1 MEKEDK
7 MKKIPNILLVILII
21 IFGAV
26 TSINNW
32 LIYKNAEEMAIT
44 AITNSA
50 VAELSL
56 CLNSQPVLTGICDDT
71 IIKVDDSFFCDANA
85 SDLDNQNLE
94 FFLNTTLI
102 DINSNTG
109 IIDFT
114 ANESQ
119 AGIHNINLSVGDNS
133 SCANNVSSS
142 LFTLIIA
149 DINITAPGHEDVIR
163 PGEKIPFDMSVVGA
177 GFITNV
183 SVDVFN
189 ETFIAE
195 SFSSSLY
202 NFTYNVIN
210 IPPKLVNAIAYA
222 YNETRGPEFNVT
234 DQIQLRIARPAGETS
249 SPTINF
255 TCSNETYALNKT
267 NISIITTFDLDTLLE
282 QSNASVLLPNN
293 SIQFPMQAINSSDD
307 ATYFHSINYTY
318 LTSNLAGYHT
328 ITTFVKDIENQTIEL
343 NAALHVSN
351 VSKQVNITIINTE
364 MPKIKDVCT
373 GNVVFDTMSFI
384 LPNIS
389 YYDVEIDYKSIV
401 RAFFPNSSFPST
413 VNATFNFTQLTNE
426 TDAPPGQR
434 RIDMFD
440 LLANIQYNNFN
451 LTYNYSSVEHT
462 LLSES
467 SLDIY
472 SCNATS
478 CNSLTWDN
486 LDVNVSTDANIITI
500 AGLKN
505 ISRRY
510 IVTEPTELPS
520 APEILN
526 LTVAVGYIANNTLQN
541 ISLIF
546 NVSGTLS
553 SVTLTVDG
561 STATANKTATVVK
574 TNYYN
579 YTYKPLSEKSYTV
592 TATVIDTNNKKAN
605 KSIEFFSAPEETFN
619 LSMVGTSNITLRD
632 IITGKVI
639 ASAEKINHTLPRG
652 RYDTE
657 TMTDDGDNIGK
668 TSITIVNATINK
680 SVGIG
685 LIYNDIGEVLTA
697 PANTTNLDQFEVNS
711 TLSFAETQF
720 VYNYTSVNS
729 SITHADNLEA
739 HKCGSVSNCTFSELA
754 STVNTAKNT
763 IAFTSNNLSV
773 FNIVESTK
781 VEKETTIVTDEV
793 TTTISVSV
801 PGPSG
806 GGSVITKTASLDLIA
821 PSPISLDLNDSVIL
835 PLILRNTGQVKLEDI
850 SLTYDV
856 NASGILVDIEN
867 EYFRELETGGTV
879 STDMMIY
886 TSLEDH
892 GDYEIIVNATAIP
905 SKAIGEPKVRI
916 TKKIIINTIDVAL
929 PNRTIV
935 KTRIVFAKDLFN
947 ENPEC
952 LELQELL
959 DQADN
964 ALERYEYRK
973 ARALTESAINA
984 CRDLIASIEKYIA
997 VPKPLTLKE
1006 IMVRISS
1013 VLAVIVVIILIVYR
1027 MISRPKLKRKEP
1039 RVYKEKKPGIFKF
1052 GFKFA
1057 KKKPVKREETSDAK
1071 ARKEIESLL
1080 RKGP

>member
-1 MEKEDK
+1 

-32 LIYKNAEEMAIT
+32 LIYKNADELAIT

-56 CLNSQPVLTGICDDT
+56 CLNSQPVLSGICDDAVF
-71 IIKVDDSFFCDANA
+71 KVDDSFFCDANA

-114 ANESQ
+114 ANEAQ
-119 AGIHNINLSVGDNS
+119 AGVHDINLSVGDNS

-142 LFTLIIA
+142 LFTLIIS
-149 DINITAPGHEDVIR
+149 DINITTPGHDDVIR
-163 PGEKIPFDMSVVGA
+163 PNEKIPFDMSVVGV

-249 SPTINF
+249 SPTINL

-282 QSNASVLLPNN
+282 QSNASILLPNN
-293 SIQFPMQAINSSDD
+293 SIQFPIQTINSSDD
-307 ATYFHSINYTY
+307 TSYFHSINYTY

-343 NAALHVSN
+343 NATLHVSN
-351 VSKQVNITIINTE
+351 VSKQVNITLINTE

-373 GNVVFDTMSFI
+373 GNVVFNTMSFI

-413 VNATFNFTQLTNE
+413 VNATFNFTQLTTE

-486 LDVNVSTDANIITI
+486 LDVNVSTDTNIITI

-541 ISLIF
+541 ISLVF

-561 STATANKTATVVK
+561 STATVNKTATVVK

-592 TATVIDTNNKKAN
+592 TAIVIDTNNKKAN

-619 LSMVGTSNITLRD
+619 LSTIGTLNITLRD
-632 IITGKVI
+632 VITDNLI
-639 ASAEKINHTLPRG
+639 ASAEKISIALPRG
-652 RYDTE
+652 RYKME
-657 TMTDDGDNIGK
+657 TKTNDNKTD
-668 TSITIVNATINK
+668 ITIVNATINK
-680 SVGIG
+680 SVSLG
-685 LIYNDIGEVLTA
+685 LTYNDISEVLTA
-697 PANTTNLDQFEVNS
+697 PANTTNLDQFEINS

-720 VYNYTSVNS
+720 VYNYASINS

-739 HKCGSVSNCTFSELA
+739 HKCDSVSNCTFSELA
-754 STVNTAKNT
+754 STINTDKNT
-763 IAFTSNNLSV
+763 IEFTSNNLSV

-801 PGPSG
+801 PGPMGG
-806 GGSVITKTASLDLIA
+806 GGSVVTKTASLDLIA

-835 PLILRNTGQVKLEDI
+835 PLILRNAGQVKLEDI

-856 NASGILVDIEN
+856 NASGILVYLEN
-867 EYFRELETGGTV
+867 EYFGELETDETV

-892 GDYEIIVNATAIP
+892 GDYEIIVNVTAIP
-905 SKAIGEPKVRI
+905 SKAIGDSKVRI

-964 ALERYEYRK
+964 ALESREHRK

-1057 KKKPVKREETSDAK
+1057 KKKPVKREEISDAK

-1080 RKGP
+1080 KKGP

>member
-56 CLNSQPVLTGICDDT
+56 CLNSQPVLSGICDDAV
-71 IIKVDDSFFCDANA
+71 IKVDDSFFCDANA

-94 FFLNTTLI
+94 FFLNSTLI

-119 AGIHNINLSVGDNS
+119 AGVHNINLSVGDNS

-328 ITTFVKDIENQTIEL
+328 ITTFVRDIENQTIEL

-657 TMTDDGDNIGK
+657 TMTDDGDNVSK

-685 LIYNDIGEVLTA
+685 LIYNDIDETLTE
-697 PANTTNLDQFEVNS
+697 PANTTNFDQFEVNS

-729 SITHADNLEA
+729 SITHEDNLEA
-739 HKCGSVSNCTFSELA
+739 YKCDSVSNCTFSELA

-763 IAFTSNNLSV
+763 ITFTSNNLSV
-773 FNIVESTK
+773 FNIAESTK
-781 VEKETTIVTDEV
+781 VEEV
-793 TTTISVSV
+793 TVTVTEEVTV
-801 PGPSG
+801 PGVG
-806 GGSVITKTASLDLIA
+806 GGKLLIPRVASLDLIV
-821 PSPISLDLNDSVIL
+821 PSPISLNLNDSIIL
-835 PLILRNTGQVKLEDI
+835 PLILRNTGQFKLTDI
-850 SLTYDV
+850 NLTYEA
-856 NASGILVDIEN
+856 NTTGILAEINDI
-867 EYFRELETGGTV
+867 YFAGLETNETV
-879 STDMMIY
+879 STNMNVYTNLEERGIY
-886 TSLEDH
+886 EMT
-892 GDYEIIVNATAIP
+892 IIATA
-905 SKAIGEPKVRI
+905 KTEEGVGVTKI
-916 TKKIIINTIDVAL
+916 TSTAKIIIEVIDLESENMTMVGA
-929 PNRTIV
+929 
-935 KTRIVFAKDLFN
+935 RIVFATDLFK

-959 DQADN
+959 DQADT
-964 ALERYEYRK
+964 ALKNHEYRK

-984 CRDLIASIEKYIA
+984 CRDLIASIEKYIEI
-997 VPKPLTLKE
+997 PKPLTLNE
-1006 IMVRISS
+1006 IIARAAAI
-1013 VLAVIVVIILIVYR
+1013 LALIFIIALIGYMIV
-1027 MISRPKLKRKEP
+1027 SRPRLKRKGP
-1039 RVYKEKKPGIFKF
+1039 KAYKIKTWEIFKLL
-1052 GFKFA
+1052 KFERKKA
-1057 KKKPVKREETSDAK
+1057 KPK
-1071 ARKEIESLL
+1071 RKEVTEAETKTRREIENML
-1080 RKGP
+1080 RR